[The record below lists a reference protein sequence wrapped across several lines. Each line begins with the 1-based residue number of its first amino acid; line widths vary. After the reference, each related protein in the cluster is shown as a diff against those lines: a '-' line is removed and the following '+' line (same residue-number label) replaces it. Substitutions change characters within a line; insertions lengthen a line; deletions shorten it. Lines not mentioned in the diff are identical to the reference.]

1 MYVFKT
7 FSWGYIFAVMWN
19 SLEYYSF
26 PTNQKNHDRSV
37 LHIHA
42 FTTVHVH

>member
-19 SLEYYSF
+19 SLEYYF